1 MNYVE
6 NVATSILEIFTGKQ
20 NYDKKYNDLMYSFI
34 TGAYELVE
42 LSNDLYQLEST
53 IRLNKISLKDYILNS
68 EVCKFLKMSNINNF
82 SIDDLKKYMAK
93 YESQEDIKSY
103 HLALE
108 LYEKLEQI
116 EYVENTKID
125 YEINEMSSILENI
138 NSIKK
143 IDKSKYQ
150 DLYND
155 LLHQIKI
162 KYLNNNLIDDKI
174 NNYVVQILNDIFNYY
189 LYGNK
194 EIPVNFRS

>member
-6 NVATSILEIFTGKQ
+6 NVATSILEIFTEKQ

-155 LLHQIKI
+155 LFHQIKI